1 MREIL
6 KEVVNEQGL
15 QILQTPAMLRAKLEE
30 KGDDRSDALLWEL
43 ILTACPSVA
52 DVAVQPELSRAEVNT
67 VIGAVTK
74 TTMLSASLVRR
85 MVQQLLDAA
94 QVKLSPVPRFLIFA
108 NGRHGG
114 ACSVEDQRE
123 GEVLQAALASLETD
137 TETALS
143 DLQTLSQAGNAY
155 ASYQLGLYYSSHEME
170 GMDTQQV
177 AQNFFNCAAQQ
188 GYGPGYGA
196 LADHAL
202 NGRRKNLRRAAQY
215 FGYPTSLAGRDGKRW
230 SKNAAD
236 LLAYREQNVRSGRQT
251 LLLVVV
257 TLVITLLAGI
267 CSPREFA
274 MAVPALVL
282 ELGCG
287 VRCVLEAS
295 LEGLSFSFKD
305 NLAVFCI
312 GLLLLVGLSA
322 VRKYFPNAALN
333 VLRYAILILMQLLA
347 FEGMFQYLLNA
358 QLARQLWLF
367 VPPVLFSGLLL
378 ARELRD
384 GEEKSQLHICVLAS
398 VLYAFLTPVVLAA
411 VSSGWSDLC
420 SRVGKLTH
428 LGWPM
433 VAGAVLLPALTLEKG
448 AQKQSIYRA
457 ARLLVWAAYIL
468 LLNWRAGAM
477 RLDADDCWLISV
489 LGVPVAGA
497 VYELLEQKGQVTAK
511 WYHAPL
517 ALLALLTVSMAA
529 LQDMRFILL
538 LVGLGVLWWICARLG
553 TLAGKY
559 KVVMQGFWGAAAM
572 LLLAASR
579 QLGTREAI
587 PANWLVA
594 LALLGVSWCVLTVFL
609 SVRYRAAN
617 AMEIYPEEY
626 STVYRLCNVVP
637 LLAAVLAALCVIF

>member
-1 MREIL
+1 MSTSYFMNI
-6 KEVVNEQGL
+6 G
-15 QILQTPAMLRAKLEE
+15 AY
-30 KGDDRSDALLWEL
+30 
-43 ILTACPSVA
+43 VA
-52 DVAVQPELSRAEVNT
+52 T
-67 VIGAVTK
+67 VIFAAARLAV
-74 TTMLSASLVRR
+74 
-85 MVQQLLDAA
+85 
-94 QVKLSPVPRFLIFA
+94 
-108 NGRHGG
+108 GG
-114 ACSVEDQRE
+114 
-123 GEVLQAALASLETD
+123 VL
-137 TETALS
+137 TE
-143 DLQTLSQAGNAY
+143 
-155 ASYQLGLYYSSHEME
+155 
-170 GMDTQQV
+170 
-177 AQNFFNCAAQQ
+177 
-188 GYGPGYGA
+188 PGA
-196 LADHAL
+196 L
-202 NGRRKNLRRAAQY
+202 
-215 FGYPTSLAGRDGKRW
+215 
-230 SKNAAD
+230 
-236 LLAYREQNVRSGRQT
+236 
-251 LLLVVV
+251 
-257 TLVITLLAGI
+257 
-267 CSPREFA
+267 
-274 MAVPALVL
+274 VPALLVL
-282 ELGCG
+282 G
-287 VRCVLEAS
+287 
-295 LEGLSFSFKD
+295 
-305 NLAVFCI
+305 I
-312 GLLLLVGLSA
+312 LLI
-322 VRKYFPNAALN
+322 P
-333 VLRYAILILMQLLA
+333 
-347 FEGMFQYLLNA
+347 
-358 QLARQLWLF
+358 
-367 VPPVLFSGLLL
+367 
-378 ARELRD
+378 
-384 GEEKSQLHICVLAS
+384 LAS
-398 VLYAFLTPVVLAA
+398 KGGFQKSTYQTGPAFGLAWGVLYAFLTPVVLAA

-433 VAGAVLLPALTLEKG
+433 VAGAVLLAALTLEKG

-637 LLAAVLAALCVIF
+637 LLAAVLAALCVVF

>member
-177 AQNFFNCAAQQ
+177 AQNLFNCAAQQ

-257 TLVITLLAGI
+257 TLV
-267 CSPREFA
+267 
-274 MAVPALVL
+274 L

-347 FEGMFQYLLNA
+347 FEGMFRYLLDA
-358 QLARQLWLF
+358 QSARQLWLF

-378 ARELRD
+378 ARELRG
-384 GEEKSQLHICVLAS
+384 GEEKSRLHICVLAS

-433 VAGAVLLPALTLEKG
+433 VAGAV
-448 AQKQSIYRA
+448 
-457 ARLLVWAAYIL
+457 
-468 LLNWRAGAM
+468 
-477 RLDADDCWLISV
+477 
-489 LGVPVAGA
+489 
-497 VYELLEQKGQVTAK
+497 
-511 WYHAPL
+511 
-517 ALLALLTVSMAA
+517 LLALLTVSMAA

-587 PANWLVA
+587 LANWLVA

-637 LLAAVLAALCVIF
+637 LLAAVLAALCVVF

>member
-177 AQNFFNCAAQQ
+177 AQNLFNCAAQQ

-257 TLVITLLAGI
+257 TLV
-267 CSPREFA
+267 
-274 MAVPALVL
+274 L

-347 FEGMFQYLLNA
+347 FEGMFRYLLDA
-358 QLARQLWLF
+358 QSARQLWLF

-378 ARELRD
+378 ARELRG
-384 GEEKSQLHICVLAS
+384 GEEKSRLHICVLAS

-433 VAGAVLLPALTLEKG
+433 VAGAV
-448 AQKQSIYRA
+448 
-457 ARLLVWAAYIL
+457 
-468 LLNWRAGAM
+468 
-477 RLDADDCWLISV
+477 
-489 LGVPVAGA
+489 
-497 VYELLEQKGQVTAK
+497 
-511 WYHAPL
+511 
-517 ALLALLTVSMAA
+517 LLALLTVSMAA

>member
-67 VIGAVTK
+67 VIGAATK

-94 QVKLSPVPRFLIFA
+94 QVKLSPVPRFLILA

-215 FGYPTSLAGRDGKRW
+215 FGYPTFLAGRDGKRW

-257 TLVITLLAGI
+257 TLVITLLASI

-287 VRCVLEAS
+287 VRCVL
-295 LEGLSFSFKD
+295 GLVMDPYGSYRF
-305 NLAVFCI
+305 V
-312 GLLLLVGLSA
+312 
-322 VRKYFPNAALN
+322 YAAL
-333 VLRYAILILMQLLA
+333 AA
-347 FEGMFQYLLNA
+347 CWLLN
-358 QLARQLWLF
+358 
-367 VPPVLFSGLLL
+367 
-378 ARELRD
+378 
-384 GEEKSQLHICVLAS
+384 I
-398 VLYAFLTPVVLAA
+398 
-411 VSSGWSDLC
+411 LC
-420 SRVGKLTH
+420 
-428 LGWPM
+428 
-433 VAGAVLLPALTLEKG
+433 
-448 AQKQSIYRA
+448 
-457 ARLLVWAAYIL
+457 LV
-468 LLNWRAGAM
+468 
-477 RLDADDCWLISV
+477 
-489 LGVPVAGA
+489 
-497 VYELLEQKGQVTAK
+497 
-511 WYHAPL
+511 
-517 ALLALLTVSMAA
+517 
-529 LQDMRFILL
+529 
-538 LVGLGVLWWICARLG
+538 
-553 TLAGKY
+553 
-559 KVVMQGFWGAAAM
+559 
-572 LLLAASR
+572 
-579 QLGTREAI
+579 
-587 PANWLVA
+587 
-594 LALLGVSWCVLTVFL
+594 
-609 SVRYRAAN
+609 
-617 AMEIYPEEY
+617 
-626 STVYRLCNVVP
+626 
-637 LLAAVLAALCVIF
+637 

>member
-177 AQNFFNCAAQQ
+177 AQNLFNCAAQQ

-230 SKNAAD
+230 SKNTAD

-257 TLVITLLAGI
+257 T
-267 CSPREFA
+267 
-274 MAVPALVL
+274 LVL

-347 FEGMFQYLLNA
+347 FEGMFRYLLDA
-358 QLARQLWLF
+358 QSARQLWLF

-378 ARELRD
+378 ARELRG
-384 GEEKSQLHICVLAS
+384 GEEKSRLHICVLAS

-433 VAGAVLLPALTLEKG
+433 VAGAV
-448 AQKQSIYRA
+448 
-457 ARLLVWAAYIL
+457 
-468 LLNWRAGAM
+468 
-477 RLDADDCWLISV
+477 
-489 LGVPVAGA
+489 
-497 VYELLEQKGQVTAK
+497 
-511 WYHAPL
+511 
-517 ALLALLTVSMAA
+517 LLALLTVSMAA

-579 QLGTREAI
+579 QLGAREAI

-637 LLAAVLAALCVIF
+637 LLTAVLTALCVVF

>member
-177 AQNFFNCAAQQ
+177 AQNLFNCAAQQ

-257 TLVITLLAGI
+257 TLV
-267 CSPREFA
+267 
-274 MAVPALVL
+274 L

-347 FEGMFQYLLNA
+347 FEGMFRYLLDA
-358 QLARQLWLF
+358 QSARQLWLF

-378 ARELRD
+378 ARELRG
-384 GEEKSQLHICVLAS
+384 GEEKSRLHICVLAS

-433 VAGAVLLPALTLEKG
+433 VAGAV
-448 AQKQSIYRA
+448 
-457 ARLLVWAAYIL
+457 
-468 LLNWRAGAM
+468 
-477 RLDADDCWLISV
+477 
-489 LGVPVAGA
+489 
-497 VYELLEQKGQVTAK
+497 
-511 WYHAPL
+511 
-517 ALLALLTVSMAA
+517 LLALLTVSMAA

-579 QLGTREAI
+579 QLGAREAI

-637 LLAAVLAALCVIF
+637 LLTAVLTALCVVF

>member
-1 MREIL
+1 MASSYPMLRYGSSGQ
-6 KEVVNEQGL
+6 EVRRLQQALNRAGYSLEVDGGFGEKTRAALMDYQRRAGMTPDGVAGSKTWASLGL
-15 QILQTPAMLRAKLEE
+15 QSAQDRLADLE
-30 KGDDRSDALLWEL
+30 KGYTPSRETQEARRSWEELAARQPGDYTSPYADR
-43 ILTACPSVA
+43 
-52 DVAVQPELSRAEVNT
+52 
-67 VIGAVTK
+67 
-74 TTMLSASLVRR
+74 
-85 MVQQLLDAA
+85 
-94 QVKLSPVPRFLIFA
+94 
-108 NGRHGG
+108 
-114 ACSVEDQRE
+114 
-123 GEVLQAALASLETD
+123 
-137 TETALS
+137 
-143 DLQTLSQAGNAY
+143 
-155 ASYQLGLYYSSHEME
+155 ME
-170 GMDTQQV
+170 
-177 AQNFFNCAAQQ
+177 
-188 GYGPGYGA
+188 
-196 LADHAL
+196 
-202 NGRRKNLRRAAQY
+202 
-215 FGYPTSLAGRDGKRW
+215 
-230 SKNAAD
+230 D
-236 LLAYREQNVRSGRQT
+236 LLRQMESRE
-251 LLLVVV
+251 
-257 TLVITLLAGI
+257 A
-267 CSPREFA
+267 
-274 MAVPALVL
+274 
-282 ELGCG
+282 
-287 VRCVLEAS
+287 
-295 LEGLSFSFKD
+295 FSYDPSRDEMF
-305 NLAVFCI
+305 
-312 GLLLLVGLSA
+312 
-322 VRKYFPNAALN
+322 R
-333 VLRYAILILMQLLA
+333 RYARLYQ
-347 FEGMFQYLLNA
+347 
-358 QLARQLWLF
+358 RQGQTAMEDTL
-367 VPPVLFSGLLL
+367 G
-378 ARELRD
+378 
-384 GEEKSQLHICVLAS
+384 Q
-398 VLYAFLTPVVLAA
+398 AA

-433 VAGAVLLPALTLEKG
+433 VAGAVLLAALTLEKG

-637 LLAAVLAALCVIF
+637 LLAAVLAALCVVF

>member
-94 QVKLSPVPRFLIFA
+94 QVKLSPVPRFLILA

-196 LADHAL
+196 LADYAL

-347 FEGMFQYLLNA
+347 FEGMFRYLLDA
-358 QLARQLWLF
+358 QSARQLWLF

-378 ARELRD
+378 ARELRG
-384 GEEKSQLHICVLAS
+384 GEEKSRLHICVLAS

-433 VAGAVLLPALTLEKG
+433 VAGAVLLAALTLEKG

-637 LLAAVLAALCVIF
+637 LLAAVLAALCVVF

>member
-30 KGDDRSDALLWEL
+30 KGDDRSGALLWEL

-94 QVKLSPVPRFLIFA
+94 QVKLSPVPRFLILA

-196 LADHAL
+196 LADYAL

-433 VAGAVLLPALTLEKG
+433 VAGAVLL
-448 AQKQSIYRA
+448 
-457 ARLLVWAAYIL
+457 
-468 LLNWRAGAM
+468 
-477 RLDADDCWLISV
+477 
-489 LGVPVAGA
+489 
-497 VYELLEQKGQVTAK
+497 
-511 WYHAPL
+511 
-517 ALLALLTVSMAA
+517 ALLTVSMAA

-553 TLAGKY
+553 TLAGK
-559 KVVMQGFWGAAAM
+559 VQGGDAGLLGRCGYAASGGFAAAGHPGSDPGQLACCAGASGRFLVCADGIPIRAIQGGKRNGDLPGGVQHGLQALQCGAAAGCG
-572 LLLAASR
+572 ACCAVR
-579 QLGTREAI
+579 GI
-587 PANWLVA
+587 
-594 LALLGVSWCVLTVFL
+594 LT
-609 SVRYRAAN
+609 
-617 AMEIYPEEY
+617 
-626 STVYRLCNVVP
+626 
-637 LLAAVLAALCVIF
+637 